1 MPVFA
6 GFAAV
11 PQSNSVWV
19 CNAGAVCIV
28 PGFWTGDEVITVHTI
43 DGKWDTVPVSS
54 TLTVKEVLLELHC
67 AHYAAGAALPAAAA
81 NLTTPFFTV
90 ALHMRLL
97 LAACTPTVKELL
109 FTPFCCQSCACCC
122 CC

>member
-67 AHYAAGAALPAAAA
+67 AHYAAGAAL
-81 NLTTPFFTV
+81 
-90 ALHMRLL
+90 HCLL
-97 LAACTPTVKELL
+97 LPMLL
-109 FTPFCCQSCACCC
+109 LLSLLWLFICAYCLLPALLL
-122 CC
+122 